1 MDDRGDIHLA
11 KKGNGADVFSRGSDP
26 LRQDINR
33 LPVRHQ
39 EEESG

>member
-1 MDDRGDIHLA
+1 MYLA
-11 KKGNGADVFSRGSDP
+11 KNGNRTEAFSCCSDP
-26 LRQDINR
+26 LRQDVNR